1 MIITF
6 LLSFIVTLAVDVF
19 CMYCSGGNIT
29 GFINGFEFPGI
40 ILLLVCFLFL
50 SGYGKDFCRIFSSPS
65 KEKKLL
71 GSENALKKL
80 RATENSLDFAS
91 KSIFYICL
99 FFTLIAGIY
108 FYINIDYLTALG
120 SNLATVLLSLFY
132 MCFFFTIF
140 TTLKAKLRNQIIN
153 YMAEKEP
160 VAKSEKPT
168 TKAVIAGVIKVAV
181 VAVLIVAMTWGI
193 TAYHTMNLQDTIEV
207 SPLMFVDLP
216 SILYLILHCFLLIL
230 VSGNLMVFLRGFRAA
245 FKNQKISVADK
256 NLFMNAV
263 RSFRMIMI
271 CSGAQCMLE
280 GFIGVLFN
288 LEDRKYLGLSMF
300 YAMIPVFYAII
311 LCVVLVLVESRISK
325 LCDE

>member
-1 MIITF
+1 MIISF
-6 LLSFIVTLAVDVF
+6 LLSVLVTFAVDVF

-40 ILLLVCFLFL
+40 ILIFACLLFL

-71 GSENALKKL
+71 SSDNALKKL

-91 KSIFYICL
+91 KSVFYICL

-108 FYINIDYLTALG
+108 YYINFDYITALG

-132 MCFFFTIF
+132 MCFFFTVF

-168 TKAVIAGVIKVAV
+168 AKAVIAGVIKVAV

-193 TAYHTMNLQDTIEV
+193 TAYHTMNLQDFVEV
-207 SPLMFVDLP
+207 SPIMFVDLP
-216 SILYLILHCFLLIL
+216 SILYLILHSFLLIL

-245 FKNQKISVADK
+245 FKNQKISVSDK

-263 RSFRMIMI
+263 RSFRIIMI
-271 CSGAQCMLE
+271 CSGTQCMLE

-325 LCDE
+325 LCEE

>member
-6 LLSFIVTLAVDVF
+6 FLSLIVTLAVDVF
-19 CMYCSGGNIT
+19 CMYLSGGT
-29 GFINGFEFPGI
+29 YEGFINGFEFPGI
-40 ILLLVCFLFL
+40 ILILAGLLFL

-65 KEKKLL
+65 KTKKLL
-71 GSENALKKL
+71 ASENALKKL
-80 RATENSLDFAS
+80 RATESSLDLAS
-91 KSIFYICL
+91 KSVFYICL

-108 FYINIDYLTALG
+108 YYINFDYLTALG

-160 VAKSEKPT
+160 SSQTEKPAR
-168 TKAVIAGVIKVAV
+168 KAIVAGIIKVV
-181 VAVLIVAMTWGI
+181 VVVILIVAMTWGI
-193 TAYHTMNLQDTIEV
+193 TFYHTMNLQESIKV
-207 SPLMFVDLP
+207 SPIMFVDLP
-216 SILYLILHCFLLIL
+216 SILYLLLHCFLLTL
-230 VSGNLMVFLRGFRAA
+230 VSGNLMVFFRGFRAA
-245 FKNQKISVADK
+245 FKKQKISVTEK
-256 NLFMNAV
+256 NLFQNAV
-263 RSFRMIMI
+263 RSFRIIMI

-288 LEDRKYLGLSMF
+288 LENRAFLGLNMF
-300 YAMIPVFYAII
+300 VAMIPVFYAII

-325 LCDE
+325 LGEE